1 MRLRQENAPSLPFF
15 WVIMTVTADEI
26 LNTLAAQLRRGL
38 EQGFITLVTYG
49 RGQARRESTENEEI
63 IGNSLRAFAAGHP
76 WFQEDL
82 TFSVAT
88 NGAWYDFLVESP
100 DGRVWMPINLKVSNL
115 QGDDNVAS
123 KAGLFY
129 AMTGLRPTNSAIRN
143 WDVFCEN
150 LATHLRRENCASDY
164 YFLVVEKSAAG
175 VGRVFWTSLLHLR
188 SVTPNGSNPPFQ
200 ACWRQNIE
208 RSDRARSEAVD
219 YLLNVVG
226 QTFVLRAKALQS
238 FKNHIVPKLSTELRT
253 EWIGDGPLV
262 EGESA

>member
-1 MRLRQENAPSLPFF
+1 MLIS
-15 WVIMTVTADEI
+15 ADEI

-49 RGQARRESTENEEI
+49 KGQARRESTENEEI

-82 TFSVAT
+82 RFSVAT

-100 DGRVWMPINLKVSNL
+100 DRSIWVPINLKVSNL
-115 QGDDNVAS
+115 QGNDNVAS

-129 AMTGLRPTNSAIRN
+129 AMTGMHPTNSAIRN

-150 LATHLRRENCASDY
+150 LATNLQRENCASDY

-175 VGRVFWTSLLHLR
+175 VGRVFWTSLLQLR
-188 SVTPNGSNPPFQ
+188 AVTPNGSNPPFQ
-200 ACWRQNIE
+200 ACWSQNME
-208 RSDRARSEAVD
+208 RSDRVRSEAVD
-219 YLLNVVG
+219 YLLNIVG

-238 FKNHIVPKLSTELRT
+238 FRNHIVPKLSTELRA
-253 EWIGDGPLV
+253 EWVGDGPVV
-262 EGESA
+262 EGEAD